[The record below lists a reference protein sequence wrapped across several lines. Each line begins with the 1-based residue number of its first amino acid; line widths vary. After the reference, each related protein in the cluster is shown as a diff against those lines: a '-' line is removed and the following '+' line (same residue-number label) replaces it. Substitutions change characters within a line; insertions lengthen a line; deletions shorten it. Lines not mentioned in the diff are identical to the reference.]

1 MANIRSFS
9 ISALTTSIFLA
20 ILMPTIFALPAKP
33 WSSISMSLAVAS
45 SGAYWQN
52 TSIARPN
59 GNITLTQPFIVAGSA
74 SSSPLSFI
82 TSNATKVVTFSTSYS
97 PVTPLYRNISD
108 LVSPVA
114 QGGNI
119 STSSAP
125 DLRFLSSPSPV
136 SSEVQ
141 VATENSTVFK
151 KAPLQPESSRR
162 IPELPLS
169 GWEGLVTIRLNTDN
183 TSTTAGTV
191 LPSSAALLAS
201 TIHSPNSS
209 IVSYHSSWSFPS
221 TLRPTMTES
230 CSCGGC
236 TSSSWFTGRQNAT
249 AYSPD
254 TTVGASRSS
263 ANATVNA
270 SRPNWAFLSG
280 LSPMRTAY
288 CLCEGCTSSRWATSI
303 PIATAGVAPSAPA
316 PLFTPTTIATNS
328 TANLLQSSWADESTL
343 PPFPKGSCSFE
354 GCMSSVQPTP
364 TSQHIIEPT
373 TWGSLPPAPLSSTS
387 DMIWSTSWANAPPT
401 PESTTYHTVLT
412 WTNVPAPTPLPPSRP
427 TVTVWI
433 ARPVSTVATVYTITT
448 VSVMTGA
455 PIINTI
461 YTTTAA
467 QPQTP
472 TMPVPSVVVVFST
485 VTSVRPAPPPRQPP
499 CSKHRPFDCCI
510 YEDGYKDGIRECYGP
525 GPRPG
530 HPQCHWATIGCCAD
544 YVKGYFIPGSC
555 RDCVEVC

>member
-1 MANIRSFS
+1 MM
-9 ISALTTSIFLA
+9 SIFLA
-20 ILMPTIFALPAKP
+20 ILVATITALPAKL
-33 WSSISMSLAVAS
+33 WSSTSTSLAVAS

-52 TSIARPN
+52 TSISSSN
-59 GNITLTQPFIVAGSA
+59 GNVPLAQPLLNAGLA

-82 TSNATKVVTFSTSYS
+82 TSNATKMVTFSTSYS
-97 PVTPLYRNISD
+97 PVTLPYKITSD
-108 LVSPVA
+108 LVSSVA

-119 STSSAP
+119 STLSAP
-125 DLRFLSSPSPV
+125 DLRFLFSPSPL
-136 SSEVQ
+136 SSKVQ

-151 KAPLQPESSRR
+151 KIPLLPDSSRR
-162 IPELPLS
+162 ISGLPLS
-169 GWEGLVTIRLNTDN
+169 VWEGLITARLNTNN
-183 TSTTAGTV
+183 TSTAAGTV
-191 LPSSAALLAS
+191 KSSSAALLAS

-209 IVSYHSSWSFPS
+209 IVPYRSSWSFPS
-221 TLRPTMTES
+221 TSRPTMTES

-236 TSSSWFTGRQNAT
+236 TSSSWITGRQNAT
-249 AYSPD
+249 AYSLD

-270 SRPNWAFLSG
+270 SRPDWAFLSG
-280 LSPMRTAY
+280 LSPMRTVY
-288 CLCEGCTSSRWATSI
+288 CLCEGCTSSSWATSV
-303 PIATAGVAPSAPA
+303 PIATAGVAQSAPA
-316 PLFTPTTIATNS
+316 PLFTPTTISTNS
-328 TANLLQSSWADESTL
+328 TANLLQSSSADVSAL
-343 PPFPKGSCSFE
+343 PS
-354 GCMSSVQPTP
+354 P

-373 TWGSLPPAPLSSTS
+373 TWGSLPPAPLSSTG
-387 DMIWSTSWANAPPT
+387 DMIWSTSWVNAPQT
-401 PESTTYHTVLT
+401 PNSATYHTVLT
-412 WTNVPAPTPLPPSRP
+412 WTNVPAPTPLPPPRP

-433 ARPVSTVATVYTITT
+433 ARPVSTVATVYMMTT

-455 PIINTI
+455 PVINTI
-461 YTTTAA
+461 YTTPAA
-467 QPQTP
+467 QPP
-472 TMPVPSVVVVFST
+472 TSTVPVPSVVVVFST

-555 RDCVEVC
+555 RDCREVC